1 MNIQR
6 IFLPWEIII
15 GGSRGIRSKFFL
27 ISCSFWKFLE
37 KNVYGRPLLR
47 LAPPYENPGSAPD
60 NYRPLSEASEGYVFR
75 SICLSNSERVD
86 NTSLHPPW
94 PGSKVTTYL
103 PPKTTPPSLPLARV
117 KGHNSSLPRPGS
129 KVTTPPSPRDYA
141 RPGGTHPTGMHLV
154 FVCVCLLDLGQTRNI
169 RKICELAYSQ
179 NKIGHQ
185 VLSETCWPCKQIQRW
200 KTW

>member
-1 MNIQR
+1 MELKQIIASVNIQR

-47 LAPPYENPGSAPD
+47 LAPPPYENPGSAPD

-86 NTSLHPPW
+86 NTSLHPPPGQGQRSQHIYPPRQHLPPSPL
-94 PGSKVTTYL
+94 PGSKVTIA
-103 PPKTTPPSLPLARV
+103 PSPQARV
-117 KGHNSSLPRPGS
+117 KGHNTSLP
-129 KVTTPPSPRDYA
+129 PRLCAAWRYA
-141 RPGGTHPTGMHLV
+141 SYWNAFLFL
-154 FVCVCLLDLGQTRNI
+154 FVC
-169 RKICELAYSQ
+169 AF
-179 NKIGHQ
+179 
-185 VLSETCWPCKQIQRW
+185 
-200 KTW
+200 

>member
-1 MNIQR
+1 MGNNHWRIQGDPIQ
-6 IFLPWEIII
+6 IFLN
-15 GGSRGIRSKFFL
+15 FMQ
-27 ISCSFWKFLE
+27 FLE
-37 KNVYGRPLLR
+37 IFGKNVYGRPLLR
-47 LAPPYENPGSAPD
+47 LAPPPYENPGSAPD

-86 NTSLHPPW
+86 NTSLHPPR

-117 KGHNSSLPRPGS
+117 KGHNSSLPPGQGQRS
-129 KVTTPPSPRDYA
+129 QHLPPPATMRGLA
-141 RPGGTHPTGMHLV
+141 VRILLECILV